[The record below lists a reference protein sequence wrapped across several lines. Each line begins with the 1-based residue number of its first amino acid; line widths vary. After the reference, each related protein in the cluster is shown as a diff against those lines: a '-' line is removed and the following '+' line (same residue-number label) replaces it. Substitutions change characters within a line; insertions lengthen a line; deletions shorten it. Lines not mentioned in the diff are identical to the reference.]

1 MNKYQRLVVV
11 AATMNVLVMLLFPPF
26 TSQPLAKGVLPSFDG
41 FYPIVSQLGHKPL
54 FTELL
59 TIQLMFVGINT
70 LVAWLA
76 LQTKTR
82 HGKHPD
88 FRFAQAIG
96 WFVAVNLIVIFTF
109 PPFEPY
115 QLLLRADAGGFDS
128 FYFVLG
134 SRSQRT
140 IYWPLLYL
148 ECMLVAINALGIFLM
163 LSSVQRGADDIRR
176 KLAQLA
182 DDLPE
187 EAIER
192 IAADIRQT
200 INAQPPKPSASLG
213 RGADRR
219 RTKRKAIAKE
229 RRSGKDRRHQ
239 DSSRTGDR
247 P

>member
-1 MNKYQRLVVV
+1 MNKYQRLLVIV
-11 AATMNVLVMLLFPPF
+11 ASMNVLVMLLFPPF
-26 TSQPLAKGVLPSFDG
+26 TSQPLARGMLPSFDG

-70 LVAWLA
+70 LAAWLA
-76 LQTKTR
+76 LENKTR
-82 HGKHPD
+82 HGKRLDIH
-88 FRFAQAIG
+88 FARAIG
-96 WFVAVNLIVIFTF
+96 WFVAGNLIVIFAF

-115 QLLLRADAGGFDS
+115 QLLLRADASGFDS
-128 FYFVLG
+128 FYFVFG
-134 SRSQRT
+134 NRSQRT
-140 IYWPLLYL
+140 IFWPLLYL
-148 ECMLVAINALGIFLM
+148 ECMLVVINALGIFLM
-163 LSSVQRGADDIRR
+163 FSSVQRGADDIRR
-176 KLAQLA
+176 KLAQLT
-182 DDLPE
+182 DDLPD

-192 IAADIRQT
+192 IASDIRQT

-219 RTKRKAIAKE
+219 RTKHKSVAKE

-239 DSSRTGDR
+239 DSGRTGDR